1 MTSNT
6 RRGTEPPRIED
17 APRGVADSAG
27 VPVRNVRQHGQIEC
41 SIEVKTK
48 DTKKESWVNALSW

>member
-1 MTSNT
+1 MKLS
-6 RRGTEPPRIED
+6 EIED